1 MRSNNNVLIAQGG
14 GPTSVINQSL
24 VGIINGEKKFNSK
37 IIGAYNGVSGIVNN
51 RFINLSNIKEET
63 LKNIKNTPGAS
74 LGSTRDKPDRKYCHE
89 IFKIL
94 KKKK

>member
-14 GPTSVINQSL
+14 GTNKCNKS
-24 VGIINGEKKFNSK
+24 IISGNNKRRKKFNSK

-63 LKNIKNTPGAS
+63 
-74 LGSTRDKPDRKYCHE
+74 
-89 IFKIL
+89 
-94 KKKK
+94 